1 MSATSGHR
9 TVIRGGGGQGQGQGV
24 CVCVCMLYLYSS
36 LDIIG
41 HDHVQTVKEFKIH
54 DSPDDALHG
63 TCHST
68 ECV

>member
-1 MSATSGHR
+1 M
-9 TVIRGGGGQGQGQGV
+9 
-24 CVCVCMLYLYSS
+24 CVCMLYLHSS